1 MKDPDVQ
8 TMYVLV
14 GLTLIATVLR
24 LYHLGINSLW
34 IDEAWSL
41 FASSQPWHL
50 IPFSDIHPPL
60 YYWLLKIGVMVFG
73 QDEWGIR
80 MVSALLGIIAVPL
93 TYLLGKEIAGRNI
106 GLFAA
111 AMMTFSPMAIYYSQ
125 EARMYTLVMVLF
137 ILFMIMLLRGLREQ
151 SLWQWLALAVVS
163 ALVQWTHYF
172 MVVPVLVV
180 WLFLL
185 VHNNEKPVWFGFLAY
200 LVYSFPLI
208 IPFTKALYTKVSLEG
223 STAVLTGIDII
234 IQPIIH
240 WSSTPSYFAA
250 FFVIF
255 AAFGV
260 INLLFKQRKEV
271 VDVVLVLF
279 ATTFI
284 GAYALSFM
292 MMIHE
297 RYFLFLLPLFFI
309 LIGCGL
315 LMVISQISTRDRTTT
330 ALIAILFVAIS
341 AVPLADYYT
350 TPQKAD
356 WSGHNQVVQDFT
368 YEGDSVAL
376 LVNRGYYELFTYYY
390 DNKTDMT
397 EIYQFASLSGLK
409 RVVYGSHNNTVVFL
423 PSDEIPEEILE
434 AKHIMEFV
442 NATGTRAGE
451 HGGFTVYRIPYG
463 TDVGDLGILDNPLE
477 QQIFQSVF
485 GGGNVGGR

>member
-1 MKDPDVQ
+1 MKDSDVQ
-8 TMYVLV
+8 TLYVLV

-24 LYHLGINSLW
+24 LYHLGGNSLW

-73 QDEWGIR
+73 HEEWGIR

-93 TYLLGKEIAGRNI
+93 TYVLGKEIAGRNI

-111 AMMTFSPMAIYYSQ
+111 AMMAFSPLAIYYSQ
-125 EARMYTLVMVLF
+125 EARMYTLITVLF
-137 ILFMIMLLRGLREQ
+137 ILFMILILRGMRERY
-151 SLWQWLALAVVS
+151 LWQWLALAAVS
-163 ALVQWTHYF
+163 ALLQWTHYF
-172 MVVPVLVV
+172 MVVPVLVA

-185 VHNNEKPVWFGFLAY
+185 IHRNEKPVWFGFLAY

-223 STAVLTGIDII
+223 STAVLTGLDIFV
-234 IQPIIH
+234 QPVIH
-240 WSSTPSYFAA
+240 WSSTLSYFAA
-250 FFVIF
+250 IF
-255 AAFGV
+255 MVFAVFGV
-260 INLLFKQRKEV
+260 INLLISHRKDA
-271 VDVVLVLF
+271 VDITLTLF

-284 GAYALSFM
+284 GAYVLSFV

-315 LMVISQISTRDRTTT
+315 LMVISQFSTKDRTTT
-330 ALIAILFVAIS
+330 ALVAILFVAIS

-350 TPQKAD
+350 TVQKPD
-356 WSGHNQVVQDFT
+356 WSGHDQTIQNLT
-368 YEGDSVAL
+368 HEGDSLAL
-376 LVNRGYYELFTYYY
+376 LVNRGYYELFTFYY
-390 DNKTDMT
+390 DNQTDMT
-397 EIYQFASLSGLK
+397 SVHQFTSLSGLK
-409 RVVYGSHNNTVVFL
+409 RIVHDSQNNTVVFL
-423 PSDEIPEEILE
+423 PSDEIPDEIIE
-434 AKHIMEFV
+434 ATHIMEFV
-442 NATGTRAGE
+442 NATGTHLHE
-451 HGGFTVYRIPYG
+451 VDGFTVYRIPHG
-463 TDVGDLGILDNPLE
+463 ADVGDLGLLENPLE
-477 QQIFQSVF
+477 HQIFQSVF